1 MAGGGPWRRGFEDC
15 LGTSRAGAPV
25 IKVSSACSEAPAPS
39 VPPEV
44 RVSMAASGLL
54 HKRGHRKAVGDASLR
69 ETLAAAC
76 VQATPLQRR
85 LSAALHNDEA
95 ILVEALGLVL
105 DQLSGNHLKY
115 YPFKAFPSH
124 SSQAFNCDNKD
135 DFLSQCCLSEA
146 FDDFASSLQVQ
157 PHPAASKLTLL
168 GSDNSEE
175 IQVEGVLLTEL
186 KPSAQ
191 EQIGR
196 ARANLRRSL
205 RRVHLPGNEPAKAGK
220 ADLESLA
227 ERVPCKV
234 QLVQAKS
241 SGPRRQEMRPSCFL
255 QTSGTL
261 YEEKSLMW
269 LSVSDAGLDF
279 EGGANAARI
288 VTNVPFGIASGG
300 KQDPVSGLPEA
311 AETYSRLGRLLRQQ
325 RAEWRGLVAFA
336 ESFRNHTGL
345 EWSSELRFLNG
356 SRWVDLLQW
365 SGTERR
371 VRR

>member
-1 MAGGGPWRRGFEDC
+1 MG
-15 LGTSRAGAPV
+15 
-25 IKVSSACSEAPAPS
+25 
-39 VPPEV
+39 
-44 RVSMAASGLL
+44 M
-54 HKRGHRKAVGDASLR
+54 
-69 ETLAAAC
+69 
-76 VQATPLQRR
+76 
-85 LSAALHNDEA
+85 
-95 ILVEALGLVL
+95 VL

-115 YPFKAFPSH
+115 YPFKSFPSH
-124 SSQAFNCDNKD
+124 SSQAF
-135 DFLSQCCLSEA
+135 E
-146 FDDFASSLQVQ
+146 DFAKSLQVH

-175 IQVEGVLLTEL
+175 
-186 KPSAQ
+186 
-191 EQIGR
+191 QIGR

-205 RRVHLPGNEPAKAGK
+205 RRVQLPENEPAKAGK

-234 QLVQAKS
+234 QLVQGSISKVVQMLQ
-241 SGPRRQEMRPSCFL
+241 GRP
-255 QTSGTL
+255 TL
-261 YEEKSLMW
+261 
-269 LSVSDAGLDF
+269 
-279 EGGANAARI
+279 I
-288 VTNVPFGIASGG
+288 VTNVPFGVASGG

-325 RAEWRGLVAFA
+325 RAEWRGAYCLVAFA

-371 VRR
+371 LRR

>member
-1 MAGGGPWRRGFEDC
+1 MG
-15 LGTSRAGAPV
+15 
-25 IKVSSACSEAPAPS
+25 
-39 VPPEV
+39 
-44 RVSMAASGLL
+44 M
-54 HKRGHRKAVGDASLR
+54 
-69 ETLAAAC
+69 
-76 VQATPLQRR
+76 
-85 LSAALHNDEA
+85 
-95 ILVEALGLVL
+95 VL

-115 YPFKAFPSH
+115 YPFKSFPSH
-124 SSQAFNCDNKD
+124 SSQAFDGDNVD
-135 DFLSQCCLSEA
+135 DFLSRCCLSEA
-146 FDDFASSLQVQ
+146 FEDFAKSLQVH

-168 GSDNSEE
+168 GSDNSQE
-175 IQVEGVLLTEL
+175 IQAEGLLVEWEAG
-186 KPSAQ
+186 KRK

-205 RRVHLPGNEPAKAGK
+205 RRVQLPENEPVKAGK

-234 QLVQAKS
+234 QLVQVGFSCSYCPAVPKT
-241 SGPRRQEMRPSCFL
+241 GPH
-255 QTSGTL
+255 
-261 YEEKSLMW
+261 
-269 LSVSDAGLDF
+269 GLDF
-279 EGGANAARI
+279 EGGADAARI

-371 VRR
+371 LRR

>member
-1 MAGGGPWRRGFEDC
+1 MG
-15 LGTSRAGAPV
+15 
-25 IKVSSACSEAPAPS
+25 
-39 VPPEV
+39 
-44 RVSMAASGLL
+44 M
-54 HKRGHRKAVGDASLR
+54 
-69 ETLAAAC
+69 
-76 VQATPLQRR
+76 
-85 LSAALHNDEA
+85 
-95 ILVEALGLVL
+95 VL

-115 YPFKAFPSH
+115 YPFKSFPSH
-124 SSQAFNCDNKD
+124 SSQAFDGDNVD
-135 DFLSQCCLSEA
+135 DFLSRCCLSEA
-146 FDDFASSLQVQ
+146 FEDFAKSLQVH

-175 IQVEGVLLTEL
+175 IQVEGLLVEWEVG
-186 KPSAQ
+186 KRE

-205 RRVHLPGNEPAKAGK
+205 RRVQLPENEPAKAGK

-234 QLVQAKS
+234 QLVQGSISKVVQMLQ
-241 SGPRRQEMRPSCFL
+241 GRP
-255 QTSGTL
+255 TL
-261 YEEKSLMW
+261 
-269 LSVSDAGLDF
+269 
-279 EGGANAARI
+279 I
-288 VTNVPFGIASGG
+288 VTNVPFGVASGG

-325 RAEWRGLVAFA
+325 RAEWRGAYCLVAFA

-371 VRR
+371 LRR